1 VGINETEGFKNFK
14 IKQRKIMKT
23 KELNEKL
30 ELHKMYLLGEKGG
43 LKLNLSRADLRGA
56 DLSRADLREANLSRA
71 DLRGADL
78 SRADLSGAYLSGV
91 YLSRA
96 DLRGANLRGVNLRG
110 VNLRGAKYNSTTSF
124 FALQCPEEGDFIGW
138 KKCENNII
146 VKLLIT
152 GNRSSATSRKCR
164 CSAATVLDVI
174 GQKIGVSTYDSTFTY
189 KKGKTVSVNDF
200 DENRWNE
207 CSTGIHFFIT
217 KQEAIDY

>member
-1 VGINETEGFKNFK
+1 MGINETEGFKNFK

-43 LKLNLSRADLRGA
+43 LKLD
-56 DLSRADLREANLSRA
+56 LSRA

-96 DLRGANLRGVNLRG
+96 NLRGANLRGVNLRG

-189 KKGKTVSVNDF
+189 KKGKTLSVNDF

>member
-1 VGINETEGFKNFK
+1 MGINETEGFKNFK

-43 LKLNLSRADLRGA
+43 LKLD
-56 DLSRADLREANLSRA
+56 LSRA

-91 YLSRA
+91 YLSK
-96 DLRGANLRGVNLRG
+96 ANLRGANLRG

>member
-1 VGINETEGFKNFK
+1 MGINETEGFKNFK

-43 LKLNLSRADLRGA
+43 LKLD
-56 DLSRADLREANLSRA
+56 LSRA

-96 DLRGANLRGVNLRG
+96 NLRGANLRG

>member
-1 VGINETEGFKNFK
+1 
-14 IKQRKIMKT
+14 MKT

-56 DLSRADLREANLSRA
+56 DLSRADL
-71 DLRGADL
+71 
-78 SRADLSGAYLSGV
+78 SGAYLSGV
-91 YLSRA
+91 YLSK
-96 DLRGANLRGVNLRG
+96 ANLRGANLRG

-189 KKGKTVSVNDF
+189 KKGKTLSVNDF